1 VKALAVTSA
10 ERNPQLPDLPAL
22 REAMPELADYD
33 VSTWFGVFYPA
44 GVPEGAVRALNAEIE
59 DLLGMPETRRRFAE
73 MGGVPDYGTPER
85 FAAFVRA
92 EIEKW
97 RTVIR
102 KEGLQ
107 LDVG

>member
-1 VKALAVTSA
+1 
-10 ERNPQLPDLPAL
+10 
-22 REAMPELADYD
+22 
-33 VSTWFGVFYPA
+33 
-44 GVPEGAVRALNAEIE
+44 VPEGAVRALNAEIE
-59 DLLGMPETRRRFAE
+59 ALLGRPETRHRFTE

-97 RTVIR
+97 RAVIR

-107 LDVG
+107 LETG

>member
-1 VKALAVTSA
+1 
-10 ERNPQLPDLPAL
+10 
-22 REAMPELADYD
+22 
-33 VSTWFGVFYPA
+33 
-44 GVPEGAVRALNAEIE
+44 
-59 DLLGMPETRRRFAE
+59 MPETRRRFAE
-73 MGGVPDYGTPER
+73 MGGVPDHGTPER

-97 RTVIR
+97 RGVIR

>member
-1 VKALAVTSA
+1 
-10 ERNPQLPDLPAL
+10 
-22 REAMPELADYD
+22 
-33 VSTWFGVFYPA
+33 
-44 GVPEGAVRALNAEIE
+44 
-59 DLLGMPETRRRFAE
+59 
-73 MGGVPDYGTPER
+73 MGGVPAYGTPEQ